1 MPEISR
7 FLGVI
12 ILMHYR
18 DHAPAHFHAH
28 YGEYEITVE
37 VESGIVTGKFPK
49 RALAAV
55 LEWHGI
61 QRGALIHNWQK
72 AVNRENLEAIP
83 PLE

>member
-12 ILMHYR
+12 IRMHYR
-18 DHAPAHFHAH
+18 DHAPPNFHAH

-61 QRGALIHNWQK
+61 HNWQK

>member
-12 ILMHYR
+12 IRMHYR
-18 DHAPAHFHAH
+18 DHAPPNFHAH

-61 QRGALIHNWQK
+61 HNWRK
-72 AVNRENLEAIP
+72 AVKRENLEAIP

>member
-1 MPEISR
+1 M
-7 FLGVI
+7 
-12 ILMHYR
+12 
-18 DHAPAHFHAH
+18 
-28 YGEYEITVE
+28 E

-61 QRGALIHNWQK
+61 QRGTLIHHWQK

>member
-12 ILMHYR
+12 IRMHYR
-18 DHAPAHFHAH
+18 DHAPPHFHAH

-55 LEWHGI
+55 LEWHEI
-61 QRGALIHNWQK
+61 HRDALIQNWQK